1 MGFVVAVLAPSSP
14 SPLKPRGRL
23 LGCTEP
29 RIFTPPLRELTAET
43 SLGFAAIKFATDV
56 LLLVLFPWQEWLLI
70 HALELLPSGR
80 FRFRTVLVL
89 VARQNGKST
98 VSIVLALFFLF
109 VLKVATV
116 LGTAQDLDSAE
127 AVWEQAVSFVEEM
140 DDDTELPVR
149 PDLKAEWHHTV
160 RTNGKMALVLTRANR
175 HQRRYK
181 VKAANRRAGRGF
193 SGDLTLLDELREH
206 QTWDAWSAI
215 VKTMMARP
223 NGQTWA
229 MSNAGDITSAPLRF
243 LRKKAHERLD
253 DPDGIC
259 ARDPAS
265 NEMPSREDFAR
276 IVAELELEDFEAWGD
291 ELQELE
297 DSADD
302 LGIFEWSAS
311 PECEV
316 VDPRAWAQANPSMGY
331 LIDPKSILSAALNDP
346 EWEFRTEVLCQWADD
361 ALTGPFPVGAFVK
374 CAATRDVRNV
384 LLPSEVLSPAKRTTA
399 CLTVSEDRAWSYV
412 TVCGTRADGLPQLEV
427 SATLEGTAGLVK
439 WFTDPTKPHRK
450 RWQVAVQVGEKA
462 PETSLIPAL
471 KRAGIR
477 VVPWKPADVGT
488 SWGLL
493 YDAVKDC
500 RIRQSSQK
508 QLTDPASKAKLRP
521 TESGA
526 KVLDRR
532 RARGTDPVPL
542 VGAQGAYWL
551 WQKQS
556 RPTASTAPPVL
567 AASTESVNE
576 LERIGF

>member
-1 MGFVVAVLAPSSP
+1 VAFVVASSLQSPPSLP
-14 SPLKPRGRL
+14 KPRGRL
-23 LGCTEP
+23 FGSTEP
-29 RIFTPPLRELTAET
+29 RIFTPPLRELTPET
-43 SLGFAAIKFATDV
+43 SLGFAAIQFASQV
-56 LLLVLFPWQEWLLI
+56 LLLTLFPWQEWLLI
-70 HALELLPSGR
+70 HALELLPNGR

-116 LGTAQDLDSAE
+116 LGTAQDLDAAE
-127 AVWEQAVSFVEEM
+127 SVWEQAVSFVEEM
-140 DDDTELPVR
+140 DDDTDLPVR
-149 PDLKAEWHHTV
+149 PDLKAEHHHTV

-206 QTWDAWSAI
+206 QTWEAWSAI

-243 LRKKAHERLD
+243 LRKKAHERLG

-276 IVAELELEDFEAWGD
+276 IVAELELDDFEAWGD
-291 ELQELE
+291 ELKELE
-297 DSADD
+297 ESADD
-302 LGIFEWSAS
+302 LGIFEWSAP

-316 VDPRAWAQANPSMGY
+316 VDPRAWAQANPSLGY
-331 LIDPKSILSAALNDP
+331 MISAKSILSAALTDL

-361 ALTGPFPVGAFVK
+361 ALTGPFPVGAFAK
-374 CAATRDVRNV
+374 CAAVRDVLGV
-384 LLPSEVLSPAKRTTA
+384 LLESEKLSRDRRTTA
-399 CLTVSEDRAWSYV
+399 CVTVSEDRAWSYV
-412 TVCGTRADGLPQLEV
+412 TVCGTRADGLPQIEV
-427 SATLEGTAGLVK
+427 AATLEGTAGVVK
-439 WFTDPTKPHRK
+439 WFTDPKMPHRR
-450 RWQVAVQVGEKA
+450 RWQVAVQMGGAA
-462 PETSLIPAL
+462 PEAGLVPAL

-477 VVPWKPADVGT
+477 VVPWKPADVLT

-500 RIRQSSQK
+500 RIRHVSQK
-508 QLTDPASKAKLRP
+508 QLTDPASKSKLRP

-551 WQKQS
+551 WQKRS
-556 RPTASTAPPVL
+556 APVTKASAPVVV
-567 AASTESVNE
+567 SDGNTVNE
-576 LERIGF
+576 LERMRF